1 MPGTVENIA
10 EIRLVKSW
18 TDAAAETEKQNSDK
32 LPSEEI
38 FLWCG
43 PNVLK
48 SLDHMPKL
56 FRS

>member
-18 TDAAAETEKQNSDK
+18 TDAAAEKQNSDN
-32 LPSEEI
+32 LPSEQM
-38 FLWCG
+38 FVWCG

-48 SLDHMPKL
+48 SLDHMLKL